1 MNYLKPNN
9 RLIQSAN
16 SIYLLRYR
24 KVHLCFFVAWFF
36 TAVGIAQ
43 NAVDF
48 TKEERQVL
56 YKQWTIDNW
65 DDGGELTRYTFLNM
79 SEFWTHAIINKKEI
93 AKPLAENK
101 LYRMGEFITRSN
113 YGELALDD
121 YVKKAPVDALI
132 VLHNNAIV
140 YETYPRMQQEDKH
153 VYMSVTKIVVST
165 LVAILE
171 DRGLIDTSKPID
183 FYLPELKGSGW
194 QDVAVIDILDMASG
208 IDCLESVEGAYD
220 NPENCIYQY
229 EATLGFLRATEATPK
244 STMEHIKS
252 LQSQKPAGKHFEYT
266 SVNTFVLSELVERV
280 TNLSLAKNIEIE
292 IWQKMRAASDAF
304 MAQRQHVP
312 IAHAGMSSTLR
323 DLARFGNL
331 FLNANSSN
339 GIISARY
346 LNNIQ
351 HKGRP
356 EIYAENWSLED
367 RLRQDAPR
375 HNTYQWDMVMHDGDF
390 YKDGFGGQGLYIS
403 PYRNLVIAFFGT
415 PDTTGQTHELPKIAR
430 QLAKSGMF
438 D

>member
-1 MNYLKPNN
+1 MLFNSPLKKKVILCSKIQMLV
-9 RLIQSAN
+9 LIV
-16 SIYLLRYR
+16 LLIFGG
-24 KVHLCFFVAWFF
+24 LQ
-36 TAVGIAQ
+36 AQ
-43 NAVDF
+43 NDKGF
-48 TKEERQVL
+48 TKFEKDALHQ
-56 YKQWTIDNW
+56 QWTIDNW
-65 DDGGELTRYTFLNM
+65 DDGGELSRYTFLNM
-79 SEFWTHAIINKKEI
+79 TEFWPHAVINKKGV
-93 AKPLAENK
+93 AKPLVEKNQSNI
-101 LYRMGEFITRSN
+101 GEFITRSN

-132 VLHNNAIV
+132 VLHHNAIV

-171 DRGLIDTSKPID
+171 DRGLIDVLKPID

-252 LQSQKPAGKHFEYT
+252 LQSQKPAGTRFEYT
-266 SVNTFVLSELVERV
+266 SVNTFMLSELIERV
-280 TNLSLAKNIEIE
+280 TNRSLAKNIEIE
-292 IWQKMRAASDAF
+292 IWQKIGADADAL
-304 MAQRQHVP
+304 MAQRKNVP

-331 FLNANSSN
+331 FLNVNTSN
-339 GIISARY
+339 GVISARY

-390 YKDGFGGQGLYIS
+390 YKEGFGGQGLYIS
-403 PYRNLVIAFFGT
+403 PSRKLVIAFFGT
-415 PDTTGQTHELPKIAR
+415 PDSTGQTHELPKIAR

>member
-1 MNYLKPNN
+1 MPNN

-79 SEFWTHAIINKKEI
+79 SEFWTHAMINNKGTSKQLIINYLNEI
-93 AKPLAENK
+93 DNFVTLSQK
-101 LYRMGEFITRSN
+101 
-113 YGELALDD
+113 GELPLKD
-121 YVKKAPVDALI
+121 YINSAPVDGMI
-132 VLHNNAIV
+132 ILHNNAIV
-140 YETYPRMQQEDKH
+140 YENYLRMQPENKH

-171 DRGLIDTSKPID
+171 DRGLIDVLKPID
-183 FYLPELKGSGW
+183 VYVPELKGSGW
-194 QDVAVIDILDMASG
+194 QGVAVLDILDMASG

-229 EATLGFLRATEATPK
+229 EATLGFLRATDATPK
-244 STMEHIKS
+244 NTFEHIKS
-252 LQSQKPAGKHFEYT
+252 LQSQKPAGNRFEYT
-266 SVNTFVLSELVERV
+266 SVNTFVLSELIERV

-292 IWQKMRAASDAF
+292 IWQKIGADADAL
-304 MAQRQHVP
+304 MAQRRGVP

-356 EIYAENWSLED
+356 EIYAENWSPEE
-367 RLRQDAPR
+367 RLRQDGPR

-390 YKDGFGGQGLYIS
+390 YKEGFGGQGLYIS
-403 PYRNLVIAFFGT
+403 PSRNLVIAFFGT
-415 PDTTGQTHELPKIAR
+415 PDSTGQTHELSKIAR